1 MLPFVKALLNPII
14 NASTVQK
21 MMSGYYLINFW
32 GAVTP
37 AYNYCSANGFLYVH
51 TSLYLALRDSV
62 TAASIDHLLMVSF

>member
-1 MLPFVKALLNPII
+1 MPFIMLPFVKALLNPII

-37 AYNYCSANGFLYVH
+37 VYNYA
-51 TSLYLALRDSV
+51 
-62 TAASIDHLLMVSF
+62 LLMVFFM